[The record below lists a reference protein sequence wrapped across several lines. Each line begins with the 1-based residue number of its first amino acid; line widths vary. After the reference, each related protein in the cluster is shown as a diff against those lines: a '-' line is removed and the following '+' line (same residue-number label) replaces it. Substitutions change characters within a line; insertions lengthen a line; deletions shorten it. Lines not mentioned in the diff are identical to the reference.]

1 MATHTTVT
9 AVGERED
16 LSNVISRIDP
26 TETPIYSA
34 LKKETGNAVF
44 VEWQVQELAAAAA
57 DNYQAEGADATYTTP
72 TATVRLGN
80 YMQISQKDAAVSGTL
95 EAVDKAGRAKETA
108 YQKVLKGLELRRDIE
123 KSIVTPQARDGS
135 SPRKAGTLSS
145 WITNV
150 SIAGDETA
158 FNAGVGLGT
167 HIPSDDG
174 TDRTMTLAMIDTAM
188 QAAYEDGG
196 QPNMLVVSPAKKAA
210 FSDLNSGS
218 VATNQI
224 NYTAPREAAIVGSVS
239 LYLSDFGELSVTIDR
254 FMGSDR
260 VYLLD
265 SDYASV
271 CTLPGRNFAVT
282 DLAKTGD
289 ADKFEIITEWTLKVS
304 APKAHGA
311 VYNLLQVKLV
321 GWCKSHPI
329 IYKVEI

>member
-1 MATHTTVT
+1 MATQTT
-9 AVGERED
+9 AIAIGERED
-16 LSNVISRIDP
+16 LSDVITRIDP
-26 TETPIYSA
+26 DETPVFSA
-34 LKKETGNAVF
+34 LKKETANAVQT
-44 VEWQVQELAAAAA
+44 EWQVQELTAAAT
-57 DNYQAEGADATYTTP
+57 DNYQAEGADAAYATP
-72 TATVRLGN
+72 TQTVRLGN

-95 EAVDKAGRAKETA
+95 DAVDKAGRDKETA

-123 KSIVTPQARDGS
+123 KSVCAAQAQDSGAT
-135 SPRKAGTLSS
+135 RKAGTLPS

-150 SIAGDETA
+150 SIASDETA
-158 FNAGVGLGT
+158 FNAGVGTGT

-239 LYLSDFGELSVTIDR
+239 LYLSDFGQLDVVIDR
-254 FMGSDR
+254 FMPSDR

-265 SDYASV
+265 SDYASI
-271 CTLPGRNFAVT
+271 CTLPNRNFDVQE
-282 DLAKTGD
+282 LAKTGD
-289 ADKFEIITEWTLKVS
+289 AEKFQIITEWTLKVS

-311 VYNLLQVKLV
+311 VYNL
-321 GWCKSHPI
+321 S
-329 IYKVEI
+329 

>member
-1 MATHTTVT
+1 MATHTTTT

-16 LSNVISRIDP
+16 LSDVITRIDP
-26 TETPIYSA
+26 DETPIFSA
-34 LKKETGNAVF
+34 LRKETGNGVF
-44 VEWQVQELAAAAA
+44 VEWQVQELAAAASN
-57 DNYQAEGADATYTTP
+57 NYQNEGADATYDTP
-72 TATVRLGN
+72 TATTRLGN
-80 YMQISQKDAAVSGTL
+80 YMQISQKDAAISGTL
-95 EAVDKAGRAKETA
+95 DAVDKAGRDKETA

-123 KSIVTPQARDGS
+123 KSITTPQARDAS
-135 SPRKAGTLSS
+135 DPRKAGTLSS

-174 TDRTMTLAMIDTAM
+174 TDRTMTLAMIDSAM

-196 QPNMLVVSPAKKAA
+196 QPNLLVVSPAKKAA

-218 VATNQI
+218 VTTNQI
-224 NYTAPREAAIVGSVS
+224 TYTAPREAAMVGSVS
-239 LYLSDFGELSVTIDR
+239 LYLSDFGQLDVVIDR
-254 FMGSDR
+254 FTTSDR

-289 ADKFEIITEWTLKVS
+289 AEKRMAICESGLMVKNE
-304 APKAHGA
+304 AAHGIVA
-311 VYNLLQVKLV
+311 DLTT
-321 GWCKSHPI
+321 S
-329 IYKVEI
+329 